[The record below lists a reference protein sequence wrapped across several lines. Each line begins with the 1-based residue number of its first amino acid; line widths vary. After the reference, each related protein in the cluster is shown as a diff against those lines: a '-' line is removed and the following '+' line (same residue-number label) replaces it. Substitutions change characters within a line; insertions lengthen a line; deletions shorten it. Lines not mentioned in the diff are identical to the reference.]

1 MWRQDK
7 TLNKGSPYAYPI
19 MIPHITS
26 DPNSIPSLSDGERPM
41 NAIQVGHLLK
51 KFGVVTAVNDI
62 SLTVK
67 DGEIFGFLGPNG
79 AGKTTTIRLLTG
91 VLTPDAGTVQI
102 CGIDIHRHPLDAKMQ
117 MGVIPESSTVYGDLT
132 AEQNLHLSGKMYG
145 MPRALREERTCK
157 VLLQLGLSE
166 RRRSPVRTFSKGMK
180 QRVSIACAIIHRP
193 RVLFLDEPT
202 SGLDVQSRR
211 LVIETIRQMN
221 AQGSTIF
228 LTTHNIEEANTL
240 CQTVCII
247 NKGKIVAQ
255 DSPERLKKM
264 FETTQSVEVSFD
276 RVVTQDLFEVE
287 GIIRAEPC
295 GDKWRLYTDNPD
307 RVVKYIVRRAE
318 GESLSIT
325 SLTTSG
331 PSLEEA
337 FVHLTECL

>member
-1 MWRQDK
+1 
-7 TLNKGSPYAYPI
+7 
-19 MIPHITS
+19 
-26 DPNSIPSLSDGERPM
+26 M
-41 NAIQVGHLLK
+41 NAIEAGHLFK
-51 KFGVVTAVNDI
+51 RFGTVTAVNDV
-62 SLTVK
+62 SLTVRE
-67 DGEIFGFLGPNG
+67 GETFGFLGPNG

-91 VLTPDAGTVQI
+91 VLTPDAGTVHI
-102 CGIDIHRHPLDAKMQ
+102 NGIDIHRHPLDAKMQ
-117 MGVIPESSTVYGDLT
+117 MGVIPESSTVYGDLS

-145 MPRALREERTCK
+145 MPRALREERTREI
-157 VLLQLGLSE
+157 LSRLGLSE
-166 RRRSPVRTFSKGMK
+166 KRHNPVRTFSKGMK

-211 LVIETIRQMN
+211 LVIETVRHMN
-221 AQGSTIF
+221 EQGSTIF

-264 FETTQSVEVSFD
+264 FDTTQSVEVSFD
-276 RVVTQDLFEVE
+276 RTVPRDLFAAD
-287 GIIRAEPC
+287 GILRAEPC

-307 RVVKYIVRRAE
+307 RVLKYLVGRA
-318 GESLSIT
+318 GRESIGIT
-325 SLTTSG
+325 SLSTSG

-337 FVHLTECL
+337 FVQLTECA

>member
-1 MWRQDK
+1 
-7 TLNKGSPYAYPI
+7 
-19 MIPHITS
+19 
-26 DPNSIPSLSDGERPM
+26 M
-41 NAIQVGHLLK
+41 NAIEAGHLFK
-51 KFGVVTAVNDI
+51 RFGTVTAVNDV
-62 SLTVK
+62 SLTVRE
-67 DGEIFGFLGPNG
+67 GETFGFLGPNG

-91 VLTPDAGTVQI
+91 VLIPDSGTVHI
-102 CGIDIHRHPLDAKMQ
+102 TGIDIHRHPLDAKMQ
-117 MGVIPESSTVYGDLT
+117 MGVIPESSTVYGDLS

-145 MPRALREERTCK
+145 MPRALRDERIDEI
-157 VLLQLGLSE
+157 LSRLGLSE
-166 RRRSPVRTFSKGMK
+166 KRRNQVRTFSKGMK

-211 LVIETIRQMN
+211 LVIETIHQMN
-221 AQGSTIF
+221 EQGSTIF

-240 CQTVCII
+240 CRTVCII

-264 FETTQSVEVSFD
+264 FDTTQSVEVSFD
-276 RVVTQDLFEVE
+276 RNVTRDLFAAE
-287 GIIRAEPC
+287 GILRAEPC

-307 RVVKYIVRRAE
+307 RVLKYLVGRAE
-318 GESLSIT
+318 RESLGIT

-337 FVHLTECL
+337 FVHLTECA

>member
-1 MWRQDK
+1 
-7 TLNKGSPYAYPI
+7 
-19 MIPHITS
+19 
-26 DPNSIPSLSDGERPM
+26 M
-41 NAIQVGHLLK
+41 NAIQAGHLFK
-51 KFGVVTAVNDI
+51 RFGAVTAVNDV
-62 SLTVK
+62 SLTVRE
-67 DGEIFGFLGPNG
+67 GETFGFLGPNG

-102 CGIDIHRHPLDAKMQ
+102 NGIDIHRHPLDAKMQ
-117 MGVIPESSTVYGDLT
+117 MGVIPESSTVYGDLS

-145 MPRALREERTCK
+145 MPRALRDKRIDEILSR
-157 VLLQLGLSE
+157 LGLSE
-166 RRRSPVRTFSKGMK
+166 KRRNPVRTFSKGMK

-211 LVIETIRQMN
+211 LVIDTIRQMN
-221 AQGSTIF
+221 EGGSTIF

-240 CQTVCII
+240 CRTVCII

-264 FETTQSVEVSFD
+264 FDTTQSVEVSFD
-276 RVVTQDLFEVE
+276 RTVTQDLFAAE
-287 GIIRAEPC
+287 GILRAEPC

-307 RVVKYIVRRAE
+307 RVLKYIVERAKR
-318 GESLSIT
+318 ESIGIT
-325 SLTTSG
+325 SLATSG

-337 FVHLTECL
+337 FVQITECA

>member
-1 MWRQDK
+1 
-7 TLNKGSPYAYPI
+7 
-19 MIPHITS
+19 
-26 DPNSIPSLSDGERPM
+26 M
-41 NAIQVGHLLK
+41 NALEVEHLVK
-51 KFGVVTAVNDI
+51 RFGTVTAVDDV
-62 SLTVK
+62 SLTVRE
-67 DGEIFGFLGPNG
+67 GETFGFLGPNG

-91 VLTPDAGTVQI
+91 VLTPDAGTVRI
-102 CGIDIHRHPLDAKMQ
+102 NGIDIHRHPLDAKMQ
-117 MGVIPESSTVYGDLT
+117 MGVIPESSTVYGDLS

-145 MPRALREERTCK
+145 MPRAHRDERIDEI
-157 VLLQLGLSE
+157 LLQMGLNE
-166 RRRSPVRTFSKGMK
+166 KRRNLVRTFSKGMK

-193 RVLFLDEPT
+193 RVLVLDEPT

-211 LVIETIRQMN
+211 LVLDTIRHMN
-221 AQGSTIF
+221 EQGSTIF

-264 FETTQSVEVSFD
+264 FAPTQSVEVSFD
-276 RVVTQDLFEVE
+276 RAITRDLFVAE
-287 GIIRAEPC
+287 GILRAEPC

-307 RVVKYIVRRAE
+307 RVLKYLVLRAE
-318 GESLSIT
+318 RESLGIT

-337 FVHLTECL
+337 FVQITECA

>member
-1 MWRQDK
+1 
-7 TLNKGSPYAYPI
+7 
-19 MIPHITS
+19 
-26 DPNSIPSLSDGERPM
+26 M
-41 NAIQVGHLLK
+41 NAIEAGHLVK
-51 KFGVVTAVNDI
+51 RFGTVTAVNDV
-62 SLTVK
+62 SLTVRE
-67 DGEIFGFLGPNG
+67 GETFGFLGPNG

-91 VLTPDAGTVQI
+91 VLTPDSGTVHI
-102 CGIDIHRHPLDAKMQ
+102 TGIDIHRHPLDAKMQ
-117 MGVIPESSTVYGDLT
+117 MGVIPESSTVYGDLS

-145 MPRALREERTCK
+145 MPRARRDERINEI
-157 VLLQLGLSE
+157 LSRLGLSE
-166 RRRSPVRTFSKGMK
+166 KRRNPVRTFSKGMK

-211 LVIETIRQMN
+211 LVIETIHQMN
-221 AQGSTIF
+221 EQGSTIF

-264 FETTQSVEVSFD
+264 FDTTQSVEVSFD
-276 RVVTQDLFEVE
+276 RAVTRDLFAAD
-287 GIIRAEPC
+287 GILRAEPC

-307 RVVKYIVRRAE
+307 RVLKYIVGRAQQ
-318 GESLSIT
+318 ESIGIT
-325 SLTTSG
+325 SLATSG

-337 FVHLTECL
+337 FVQLTECA